1 MMPMKTLLWMMAL
14 AVMLAGCAENE
25 DVEPSGRPEAT
36 NLPVVYV
43 SNYPL
48 KYFAERIAAPWAD
61 IRLPVPEGEDP
72 AFWKPKPEAIQA
84 MQRADLVVLNGASY
98 ESWLKTVSLP
108 PSRLINTT
116 TGFNDR
122 LIPLA
127 ERTTHS
133 HGLEGEHEHSGTAFT
148 TWLDLNLAVEQVRA
162 IIDAFS
168 TRWPDHATP
177 FKQAAE
183 ALERDLQL
191 LDEQMVNIVRGAPD
205 RPVLFSHPVY
215 QYVQRRYG
223 INGRSVHW
231 EPDAMPDAVMWQA
244 LADLISEHPAKWM
257 IWEGRPLPEIATRLE
272 SMGIQSVVFDPCAS
286 IPSQHDFLSM
296 MQRNVEALRVVFE
309 DH

>member
-1 MMPMKTLLWMMAL
+1 MPMKTLLWMMAL
-14 AVMLAGCAENE
+14 AVILAGCAENE

-36 NLPVVYV
+36 DLPVVYV

-48 KYFAERIAAPWAD
+48 KYFAERIAAPWVD

-116 TGFNDR
+116 RGFNDR

-148 TWLDLNLAVEQVRA
+148 TWLDLNLAAQQVRA
-162 IIDAFS
+162 ITDAFS
-168 TRWPDHATP
+168 TR
-177 FKQAAE
+177 
-183 ALERDLQL
+183 
-191 LDEQMVNIVRGAPD
+191 
-205 RPVLFSHPVY
+205 
-215 QYVQRRYG
+215 
-223 INGRSVHW
+223 
-231 EPDAMPDAVMWQA
+231 
-244 LADLISEHPAKWM
+244 
-257 IWEGRPLPEIATRLE
+257 
-272 SMGIQSVVFDPCAS
+272 
-286 IPSQHDFLSM
+286 
-296 MQRNVEALRVVFE
+296 
-309 DH
+309 